1 MNKILTDINFK
12 LDDFNPQ
19 AIANRIAKNLK
30 QRRLELN
37 ITQEE
42 LSQKS
47 GVSLGSIKRFENTF
61 AISLK
66 HILLLAVVLNA
77 TDEFLHLFT
86 RKQYSS
92 ISEISKEAEAKQ
104 RKRARKNDKQR

>member
-1 MNKILTDINFK
+1 MDNILNDTVFK
-12 LDDFNPQ
+12 LDDFNPP
-19 AIANRIAKNLK
+19 AIAKKIAKNFK

-37 ITQEE
+37 ITQVE

-47 GVSLGSIKRFENTF
+47 GVSFGSIKRFENQS

-66 HILLLAVVLNA
+66 HLLLLAVVLNA

-86 RKQYSS
+86 KKQYKS
-92 ISEISKEAEAKQ
+92 IAEISKELKAKS
-104 RKRARKNDKQR
+104 RKRARKNDK

>member
-1 MNKILTDINFK
+1 MLTNKKIK

-19 AIANRIAKNLK
+19 TIANTIAKNLK

-37 ITQEE
+37 ITQVE
-42 LSQKS
+42 LSRKS
-47 GVSLGSIKRFENTF
+47 GVSLGSIKRFENNY

-66 HILLLAVVLNA
+66 HLLLLAVVLNA
-77 TDEFLHLFT
+77 TDEFLQLFT

-92 ISEISKEAEAKQ
+92 ISEINIEAEVKL